1 MWIISIT
8 GKTGSGKSKVAKD
21 LAKLFGRDA
30 LYIDVDV
37 ISRNSMKDKE
47 TLDQAVKV
55 WGKEILDNA
64 GNLDRKKFRKIA
76 FLNKKNRDTLT
87 EISLPRI
94 KKILFETIEETKV
107 PIVIVDWA
115 FIPEVKDIFQRCKIK
130 ILVEANEEIR
140 KQRILER
147 DHITEEEFAAREKF
161 AMNYDREAFD
171 IILNNEEEDQ
181 NIEREIIHI
190 YEGIMEYIAKMSGIR
205 LKR

>member
-190 YEGIMEYIAKMSGIR
+190 YEGIMKYIAKMSGIR